1 MGGWWGD
8 MALDEEDRIDAAEAG
23 RVMRR
28 TFKMLRPYRKAL
40 IATIAVLV
48 AYTLCMEAGPL
59 LLGETINHGIAVR
72 HPRIGVVEIA
82 ALLYL
87 VSALGMA
94 VTERAQ
100 IIMVNR
106 VGETFLRDL
115 RNRVFRHIL
124 SLSMSFFD
132 TEQTGRLVS
141 RMTQDIDALE
151 MLVQQGL
158 LVFVQSILLFAAAV
172 ILMIVLSP
180 LLFLVCLA
188 LLPWVAQSSRTFRRR
203 SNVAYLT
210 VRDRIS
216 QTLSTMQ
223 ESISGVRVIQAF
235 GREEHMVGTFQGH
248 NRAQLDANVDAVR
261 ISARYFPIIEFT
273 TAFATAAI
281 IGVGGLMVHHHMTNV
296 GTIATFILL
305 LSMLINPIQQ
315 ISQLFNLIQQSGAAL
330 SKLYA
335 LLDVRA
341 DVAERTG
348 AVELPG
354 DGDIRLEGVSFSYR
368 PGETET
374 VLADVDLTV
383 PHGERLALVGPTG
396 AGKSTAAKL
405 MARFYDPTVGRVTY
419 GDVDLRDATLGS
431 LRRQVAVVP
440 QEGFLFHGTIR
451 DNVRIGREG
460 ASDAEVREALRMI
473 GALDRFESFPE
484 GLETEVRERGSR
496 LSAGERQLVSLAR
509 AALANP
515 AVLVLDEA
523 TSNLDP
529 GTESEVEN
537 AMHVLMEGRTVIVIA
552 HRLSTA
558 ERADRVAVI
567 DEGRLVEYG
576 THDELMGA
584 GGRYAALYDSW
595 AGGLGVVA

>member
-8 MALDEEDRIDAAEAG
+8 LALDEEDRIDAAEAS
-23 RVMRR
+23 RVVKR
-28 TFKMLRPYRKAL
+28 TFRLLRPYRRAL
-40 IATIAVLV
+40 IATTAVLV
-48 AYTLCMEAGPL
+48 AFTLCMEAGPL

-72 HPRIGVVEIA
+72 HPRMGVVELA

-87 VSALGMA
+87 ASAIGMA
-94 VTERAQ
+94 ISERAQ

-106 VGETFLRDL
+106 VGEAFLRDL

-124 SLSMSFFD
+124 SLSMSYFD

-172 ILMIVLSP
+172 ILMVVLSP
-180 LLFLVCLA
+180 LLFLVCLV
-188 LLPWVAQSSRTFRRR
+188 LLPWVFQSSRTFRRR

-273 TAFATAAI
+273 TAFATAGI
-281 IGVGGLMVHHHMTNV
+281 IGVGGLMVRHHLTNV

-330 SKLYA
+330 SKLYT
-335 LLDVRA
+335 LLDVRP
-341 DVAERTG
+341 DVAERAG
-348 AVELPG
+348 ALELPP
-354 DGDIRLEGVSFSYR
+354 DGDISLEGVSFTYR
-368 PGETET
+368 PGETDP
-374 VLADVDLTV
+374 VLTDVNLTV
-383 PHGERLALVGPTG
+383 SHGERLALVGPTG

-419 GDVDLRDATLGS
+419 GDVDLRDATMDS
-431 LRRQVAVVP
+431 LRNRVAVVP

-451 DNVRIGREG
+451 DNVRIGRQG
-460 ASDAEVREALRMI
+460 ATDEEVRQALEMI
-473 GALDRFESFPE
+473 GALKRFESFPE
-484 GLETEVRERGSR
+484 GLDTEVRERGSR

-529 GTESEVEN
+529 GTESEVET

-576 THDELMGA
+576 THEELMGA
-584 GGRYAALYDSW
+584 GGRYAALYASW